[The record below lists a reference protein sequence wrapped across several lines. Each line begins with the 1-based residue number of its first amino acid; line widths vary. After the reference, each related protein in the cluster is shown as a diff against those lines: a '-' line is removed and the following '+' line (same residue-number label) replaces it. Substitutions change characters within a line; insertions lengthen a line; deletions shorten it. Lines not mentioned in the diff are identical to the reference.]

1 MTNDQTFK
9 SCSSLMA
16 GTAPHLTI
24 VTANEL
30 SDTLNE
36 DGSGS
41 DE

>member
-1 MTNDQTFK
+1 MTNNQMFK
-9 SCSSLMA
+9 GCSSLMA

-24 VTANEL
+24 VTANEIF
-30 SDTLNE
+30 DMLNE